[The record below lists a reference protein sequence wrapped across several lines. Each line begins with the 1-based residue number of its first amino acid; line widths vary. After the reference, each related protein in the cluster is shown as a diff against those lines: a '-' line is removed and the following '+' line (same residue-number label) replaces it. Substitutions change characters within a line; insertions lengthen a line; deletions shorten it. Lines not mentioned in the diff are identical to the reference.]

1 MIPLVYA
8 SQEPGTLIVR
18 GYGPISVWSWDD
30 GFLYDSA
37 TMTSTAGGAVAAGTE
52 LVLFR
57 DIQNKT
63 YYQTN
68 MSLTSQ
74 LPSGWEMI
82 VLQAGIY
89 IPNQPVDETNAA
101 TIATSVAMAQQVMEY
116 GYAEFMLDNSAVIM
130 SGPVSRFA
138 CPWGLAGHV
147 DVASVAGSAGS
158 FSVLGNGSP
167 IASAVPYLQIP
178 IFISDA
184 RTFRATIHLY
194 DALAG
199 CPAAATMTIHMVL
212 HGFIKS
218 PAM

>member
-37 TMTSTAGGAVAAGTE
+37 NLTSDGAGAVAAGTE
-52 LVLFR
+52 LVYFR

-63 YYQTN
+63 YQQTN

-82 VLQAGIY
+82 VLQIGIH
-89 IPNQPVDETNAA
+89 IPDNPVDNTDSS
-101 TIATSVAMAQQVMEY
+101 TIATSVAMARQVLEY
-116 GYAEFMLDNSAVIM
+116 GYAEFVLDNSAVIA

-138 CPWGLAGHV
+138 CPWGLSGHL
-147 DVASVAGSAGS
+147 DFASNAIGAIATHQ
-158 FSVLGNGSP
+158 NGTP
-167 IASAVPYLQIP
+167 IQSAVPYLQIP
-178 IFISDA
+178 IFISDS
-184 RTFRATIHLY
+184 RTFRGTIHLY

-199 CPAAATMTIHMVL
+199 CPASATMKIHMVL
-212 HGFIKS
+212 HGFMKS

>member
-37 TMTSTAGGAVAAGTE
+37 TISSTAGGAVAAGTE
-52 LVLFR
+52 IVLFR

-63 YYQTN
+63 YQQTN

-89 IPNQPVDETNAA
+89 IPNQPVDETSAA
-101 TIATSVAMAQQVMEY
+101 TIATSTAMAQQVVEY
-116 GYAEFMLDNSAVIM
+116 GYVEFMLDNSAVIM
-130 SGPVSRFA
+130 SGPVSRFQ
-138 CPWGLAGHV
+138 CPWGLSGHI
-147 DVASVAGSAGS
+147 DVAGNAAGS
-158 FSVLGNGSP
+158 FAVLANGSP
-167 IASAVPYLQIP
+167 VPSGMPYLQIP

-184 RTFRATIHLY
+184 RTFRATLHLY

-199 CPAAATMTIHMVL
+199 CPASATMRIHMLL
-212 HGFIKS
+212 HGFIKA

>member
-37 TMTSTAGGAVAAGTE
+37 TIASDGAGAVAAGTE
-52 LVLFR
+52 IVFFR

-63 YYQTN
+63 YQQTN
-68 MSLTSQ
+68 MSLSSQ

-82 VLQAGIY
+82 VLQMGIH
-89 IPNQPVDETNAA
+89 IPQEPVDESDADTV
-101 TIATSVAMAQQVMEY
+101 ATSTAMVQQLVEY
-116 GYAEFMLDNSAVIM
+116 GYVEFMLDNSAVLM

-147 DVASVAGSAGS
+147 DVASNAAGS
-158 FSVLGNGSP
+158 FALFGNGAP
-167 IASAVPYLQIP
+167 IANAVPYLQIP
-178 IFISDA
+178 IFISDT
-184 RTFRATIHLY
+184 RTFRATLHLY

-199 CPAAATMTIHMVL
+199 CPLSATMRIHMVL